1 MPEIRFSQMETT
13 IQFKINAVLFI
24 IVTAILSGFGVN
36 DYCSMRSRLSW
47 ELEKS
52 ANIVSERSANTLQ
65 GAMWNV
71 TKKKAE
77 TAIDI
82 EMSDRRV
89 LEVIAREN
97 DGRTLFFGKTRKDA
111 SNRINF
117 DGRPPG
123 SFVCANKI
131 VEMNNQHL
139 GFVEVCLTTDLMNRE
154 LNKSVAEIAVRDEE
168 YGAGFSIVAS
178 EVGNLAKRT
187 AGVAKTTAER
197 IRETVKKTIQA
208 DTEKAVRTASA
219 SQNMN
224 LRSERMR
231 RMTNKLASIS
241 SH

>member
-1 MPEIRFSQMETT
+1 
-13 IQFKINAVLFI
+13 
-24 IVTAILSGFGVN
+24 
-36 DYCSMRSRLSW
+36 
-47 ELEKS
+47 
-52 ANIVSERSANTLQ
+52 
-65 GAMWNV
+65 
-71 TKKKAE
+71 
-77 TAIDI
+77 
-82 EMSDRRV
+82 
-89 LEVIAREN
+89 
-97 DGRTLFFGKTRKDA
+97 
-111 SNRINF
+111 
-117 DGRPPG
+117 
-123 SFVCANKI
+123 
-131 VEMNNQHL
+131 
-139 GFVEVCLTTDLMNRE
+139 MNRE